1 MYHCGTGVAHA
12 VALFGNKTLGLSV
25 EGIIAPMRTDYDHL
39 ITKLDGFIRKYYADQ
54 AIRGA
59 LYSVGLLVVVF
70 LGATLLEH
78 MGHFGTGVRTALFW
92 STVAATAVILGRF
105 VVVPLFKR
113 YRLGAVISHAEAARI
128 VGTHFGEVKDKLL
141 NTLQL
146 REMADAQPDQ
156 RALIEAAVDQRSR
169 ELGPV
174 PFSSAIDLRRNTRY
188 LRYALPPLA
197 VLLVLLVAA
206 PSLITGPTQRI
217 LEHRSEFLPVAPFDF
232 VLLNDSLTVPEQQ
245 DFEVLLEL
253 RGEVIPQ
260 QVEVEVD
267 GQRIPLVRSDATHFT
282 HRFRNVQQPIAFT
295 FVAEGFRDST
305 YTLTTVP
312 DPLLLDLRMQLE
324 HPPYLGL
331 PNTVVANSGDLSVPA
346 GTRVTWTMR
355 ARSAD
360 RLDLAFD
367 DTTYALR
374 PTSTDAGTSTFN
386 GSRRL
391 LQSRTYRMA
400 PHAGT
405 RAANTALQYRLEV
418 IPDLHPTI
426 QVETRTDSTALKRLF
441 YRGEVGDDHGFKRLL
456 FHYRFVSGGDSVAPE
471 LRSGTTELSVD
482 PRQTRQEFFHSWE
495 LYGLT
500 INPGDRVEHWF
511 EVWDNDG
518 VNGSKSARSAP
529 QVFEA
534 PTLKELAQQQD
545 QQNEALKGDLKDNI
559 REAQELQEELDKLR
573 RELLD
578 KKELNWQDKQK
589 LENVMQRQKDLQ
601 QRIEQNTQQ
610 LREDQQRQQ
619 EFRPQEE
626 RILEKQK
633 QVQELFENVLSE
645 EMKELYRKVQEMME
659 KVNKEELQESLQEM
673 KMDQQ
678 DIEKELDRALEQ
690 FKRLEVEQKAEDIAK
705 QLEELAQKQEEL
717 AEKTEEGKADQEE
730 LKKEQEELNKEMDEL
745 RKEMDELEK
754 KNAELETP
762 MDLPKTDEQEQQIQ
776 DEQQQSSEQLEK
788 KQNQKAGESQKK
800 AAEQMEQL
808 AFQMQSAMQSG
819 AQEQQ
824 EEDMDALR
832 QLLEN
837 IVHLSFEQEGLMDEL
852 TGTSVRDPR
861 FVQHGRTQRKLR
873 DDAKV
878 IEDSLYA
885 LSKRVPQLEA
895 IVNRE
900 MTAVNGNMDEAT
912 RLLGE
917 ARANERYKPM
927 AADKQQHAMTSLNNL
942 ALLLNEALQ
951 QMQQQMN
958 QSMPGSGECNKPG
971 GSGGGKGKK
980 PSMAKMKAQQEAL
993 QKQLEEMRKAME
1005 KGKKP
1010 GEKPGEKNPGG
1021 MGMPGMSQQL
1031 ANLAAQQAAI
1041 RKEMQKMA
1049 QELNKDGSGSGNGL
1063 TKLAEEM
1070 EKNEKDIVNKN
1081 ISPETL
1087 RRQQDIMTRLL
1098 EHEKAERER
1107 ELDQK
1112 RTSNEGREQ
1121 PPPDPARYFDHQ
1133 RQRAREAELL
1143 RTVPPGLKPYYRDR
1157 VNAYFG
1163 TFDRP

>member
-1 MYHCGTGVAHA
+1 VYHCGTGVAHA

-418 IPDLHPTI
+418 SPTCYPTI

-471 LRSGTTELSVD
+471 QRSGTTELSID
-482 PRQTRQEFFHSWE
+482 PRRPGRNSSTAGSCTASPSTRAIS
-495 LYGLT
+495 
-500 INPGDRVEHWF
+500 VEHWF

-559 REAQELQEELDKLR
+559 KRGPGPAGGTGQAA

-601 QRIEQNTQQ
+601 QRIEQNTEQ
-610 LREDQQRQQ
+610 LREA
-619 EFRPQEE
+619 
-626 RILEKQK
+626 
-633 QVQELFENVLSE
+633 S
-645 EMKELYRKVQEMME
+645 
-659 KVNKEELQESLQEM
+659 
-673 KMDQQ
+673 
-678 DIEKELDRALEQ
+678 
-690 FKRLEVEQKAEDIAK
+690 
-705 QLEELAQKQEEL
+705 
-717 AEKTEEGKADQEE
+717 
-730 LKKEQEELNKEMDEL
+730 
-745 RKEMDELEK
+745 
-754 KNAELETP
+754 NASR
-762 MDLPKTDEQEQQIQ
+762 
-776 DEQQQSSEQLEK
+776 SS
-788 KQNQKAGESQKK
+788 
-800 AAEQMEQL
+800 
-808 AFQMQSAMQSG
+808 
-819 AQEQQ
+819 
-824 EEDMDALR
+824 
-832 QLLEN
+832 
-837 IVHLSFEQEGLMDEL
+837 
-852 TGTSVRDPR
+852 
-861 FVQHGRTQRKLR
+861 GR
-873 DDAKV
+873 
-878 IEDSLYA
+878 
-885 LSKRVPQLEA
+885 
-895 IVNRE
+895 
-900 MTAVNGNMDEAT
+900 
-912 RLLGE
+912 
-917 ARANERYKPM
+917 
-927 AADKQQHAMTSLNNL
+927 
-942 ALLLNEALQ
+942 
-951 QMQQQMN
+951 
-958 QSMPGSGECNKPG
+958 
-971 GSGGGKGKK
+971 
-980 PSMAKMKAQQEAL
+980 
-993 QKQLEEMRKAME
+993 
-1005 KGKKP
+1005 
-1010 GEKPGEKNPGG
+1010 
-1021 MGMPGMSQQL
+1021 
-1031 ANLAAQQAAI
+1031 
-1041 RKEMQKMA
+1041 
-1049 QELNKDGSGSGNGL
+1049 
-1063 TKLAEEM
+1063 
-1070 EKNEKDIVNKN
+1070 
-1081 ISPETL
+1081 
-1087 RRQQDIMTRLL
+1087 
-1098 EHEKAERER
+1098 
-1107 ELDQK
+1107 
-1112 RTSNEGREQ
+1112 RTSASWRS
-1121 PPPDPARYFDHQ
+1121 RS
-1133 RQRAREAELL
+1133 RCRSSS
-1143 RTVPPGLKPYYRDR
+1143 RTC
-1157 VNAYFG
+1157 
-1163 TFDRP
+1163 

>member
-1 MYHCGTGVAHA
+1 MH
-12 VALFGNKTLGLSV
+12 S
-25 EGIIAPMRTDYDHL
+25 DYEHL
-39 ITKLDGFIRKYYADQ
+39 IAKLDGFIRKYYADQ

-59 LYSVGLLVVVF
+59 LYSVGLLVGVF
-70 LGATLLEH
+70 LGTALLEH
-78 MGHFGTGVRTALFW
+78 LGHFGTGVRTVLFW
-92 STVAATAVILGRF
+92 GTLGAMVLILARF
-105 VVVPLFKR
+105 VALPLIKR
-113 YRLGAVISHAEAARI
+113 YRLGAVIGHAEAARI
-128 VGTHFGEVKDKLL
+128 VGTHFTEVQDKLL

-146 REMADAQPDQ
+146 QDMATAQPQQ
-156 RALIEAAVDQRSR
+156 RELIEAAIAQRSR
-169 ELGPV
+169 ELSPV
-174 PFSSAIDLRRNTRY
+174 PFTNAIDLRRNTRY

-197 VLLVLLVAA
+197 LLLVLLFAA
-206 PSLITGPTQRI
+206 PSLITGPTQR
-217 LEHRSEFLPVAPFDF
+217 LLDHRSEFVPEAPFRF
-232 VLLNDSLTVPEQQ
+232 VLLNDTLEVPEQQ
-245 DFEVLLEL
+245 DFEVVLEMQ
-253 RGEVIPQ
+253 GAVIPQ
-260 QVEVEVD
+260 QVDLEVD
-267 GQRIPLVRSDATHFT
+267 GQRIPLVKKDATRFT
-282 HRFRNVQQPIAFT
+282 HRFRNVQEAIDFT
-295 FVAEGFRDST
+295 FTAEGFRST
-305 YTLTTVP
+305 PYTLSTVAN
-312 DPLLLDLRMQLE
+312 PLLLDLRMQLE
-324 HPPYLGL
+324 HPAYLGL
-331 PNTVVANSGDLSVPA
+331 PNSTVENSGDLTIPA
-346 GTRVTWTMR
+346 GTKVTWTIR

-374 PTSTDAGTSTFN
+374 PTSTDAGNSTFN
-386 GSRRL
+386 SSRRL

-400 PHAGT
+400 PHAGE
-405 RAANTALQYRLEV
+405 RAATTALQYRLEV
-418 IPDLHPTI
+418 VPDLHPTI
-426 QVETRTDSTALKRLF
+426 QVETRTDSSALKRLF

-495 LYGLT
+495 LYGFT

-518 VNGSKSARSAP
+518 VNGSKSARSTP
-529 QVFEA
+529 QIFEA
-534 PTLKELAQQQD
+534 PTLKELAQQQE
-545 QQNEALKGDLKDNI
+545 QQSEALKSDLKENI
-559 REAQELQEELDKLR
+559 REAQDLQKELDKLR
-573 RELLD
+573 RDLLD
-578 KKELNWQDKQK
+578 KKEVNWQDKQK
-589 LENVMQRQKDLQ
+589 LENVMQRQQELQ
-601 QRIEQNTQQ
+601 ERIEQNTQQ

-619 EFRPQEE
+619 EFRPQDE
-626 RILEKQK
+626 RLLEKQK

-645 EMKELYRKVQEMME
+645 EMKELYRKVQELME
-659 KVNKEELQESLQEM
+659 KLDKEQLQEQLQEM

-690 FKRLEVEQKAEDIAK
+690 LKRMDVEQKAEDIAK
-705 QLEELAQKQEEL
+705 QLEDLAKKQEEL
-717 AEKTEEGKADQEE
+717 AEKTEEGKSDQEE
-730 LKKEQEELNKEMDEL
+730 LKKEQEELNKEMEEL

-754 KNAELETP
+754 KNEELETP

-776 DEQQQSSEQLEK
+776 DEQKKSSEQLEK

-808 AFQMQSAMQSG
+808 AFQMQSAMQSN

-837 IVHLSFEQEGLMDEL
+837 IVHLSFEQEALMEDL
-852 TGTSVRDPR
+852 GSTNVRDPR
-861 FVQHGRTQRKLR
+861 FVTHGRTQRKLR

-917 ARANERYKPM
+917 ARANERFKPM
-927 AADKQQHAMTSLNNL
+927 ATDKQQHAMTSLNNL
-942 ALLLNEALQ
+942 ALLLDEALQ
-951 QMQQQMN
+951 QMQQQMA
-958 QSMPGSGECNKPG
+958 QSMPGSGSCNKPG
-971 GSGGGKGKK
+971 GTGSGQGKK

-993 QKQLEEMRKAME
+993 QKQLEEMRKGME

-1010 GEKPGEKNPGG
+1010 GEKPGQQNPGG

-1041 RKEMQKMA
+1041 RKEMQKLG
-1049 QELNKDGSGSGNGL
+1049 QELNKDGSGAGNGIN
-1063 TKLAEEM
+1063 KLAEEM
-1070 EKNEKDIVNKN
+1070 EKNERDIVNKN
-1081 ISPETL
+1081 ITPETM

-1112 RTSNEGREQ
+1112 RTSNEGRDM

>member
-1 MYHCGTGVAHA
+1 MH
-12 VALFGNKTLGLSV
+12 S
-25 EGIIAPMRTDYDHL
+25 DYEHL
-39 ITKLDGFIRKYYADQ
+39 IAKLDGFIRKYYADQ

-59 LYSVGLLVVVF
+59 LYSVGLLVGVF
-70 LGATLLEH
+70 LGTALLEH
-78 MGHFGTGVRTALFW
+78 LGHFGTGVRTVLFW
-92 STVAATAVILGRF
+92 GTLGAMVLILARF
-105 VVVPLFKR
+105 VALPLIKR
-113 YRLGAVISHAEAARI
+113 YRLGAVIGHAEAARI
-128 VGTHFGEVKDKLL
+128 VGTHFTEVQDKLL

-146 REMADAQPDQ
+146 QDMATAQPQQ
-156 RALIEAAVDQRSR
+156 RELIEAAIAQRSR
-169 ELGPV
+169 ELSPV
-174 PFSSAIDLRRNTRY
+174 PFTNAIDLRRNTRY

-197 VLLVLLVAA
+197 LLLVLLFAA
-206 PSLITGPTQRI
+206 PSLITGPTQR
-217 LEHRSEFLPVAPFDF
+217 LLDHRSEFVPDAPFRF
-232 VLLNDSLTVPEQQ
+232 VLLNDTLEVPEQQ
-245 DFEVLLEL
+245 DFEVVLEMQ
-253 RGEVIPQ
+253 GAVIPQ
-260 QVEVEVD
+260 QVDLEVD
-267 GQRIPLVRSDATHFT
+267 GQRIPLVKKDATHFT
-282 HRFRNVQQPIAFT
+282 HRFRNVQEAIDFT
-295 FVAEGFRDST
+295 FTAEGFRST
-305 YTLTTVP
+305 PYTLSTVAN
-312 DPLLLDLRMQLE
+312 PLLLDLRMQLE
-324 HPPYLGL
+324 HPAYLGL
-331 PNTVVANSGDLSVPA
+331 PNSTVENSGDLTIPA
-346 GTRVTWTMR
+346 GTKVTWTIR

-374 PTSTDAGTSTFN
+374 PTSTDAGNSTFN
-386 GSRRL
+386 SSRRL

-400 PHAGT
+400 PHAGE
-405 RAANTALQYRLEV
+405 RAATTALQYRLEV
-418 IPDLHPTI
+418 VPDLHPTI
-426 QVETRTDSTALKRLF
+426 QVETRTDSSALKRLF

-495 LYGLT
+495 LYGFT

-518 VNGSKSARSAP
+518 VNGSKSARSTP

-534 PTLKELAQQQD
+534 PTLKELAQQQE
-545 QQNEALKGDLKDNI
+545 QQSEALKSDLKENI
-559 REAQELQEELDKLR
+559 REAQDLQKELDKLR
-573 RELLD
+573 RDLLD
-578 KKELNWQDKQK
+578 KKEVNWQDKQK
-589 LENVMQRQKDLQ
+589 LENVMQRQQELQ
-601 QRIEQNTQQ
+601 ERIEQNTQQ

-619 EFRPQEE
+619 EFRPQDE
-626 RILEKQK
+626 RLLEKQK

-645 EMKELYRKVQEMME
+645 EMKELYRKVQELME
-659 KVNKEELQESLQEM
+659 KLDKEQLQEQLQEM

-690 FKRLEVEQKAEDIAK
+690 LKRMDVEQKAEDIAK
-705 QLEELAQKQEEL
+705 QLEDLAKKQEEL
-717 AEKTEEGKADQEE
+717 AEKTEEGKSDQEE
-730 LKKEQEELNKEMDEL
+730 LKKEQEELNKEMEEL

-754 KNAELETP
+754 KNEELETP

-776 DEQQQSSEQLEK
+776 DEQKKSSDQLEK

-808 AFQMQSAMQSG
+808 AFQMQSAMQSN

-837 IVHLSFEQEGLMDEL
+837 IVHLSFEQEALMEDL
-852 TGTSVRDPR
+852 GSTNVRDPR
-861 FVQHGRTQRKLR
+861 FVTHGRTQRKLR

-917 ARANERYKPM
+917 ARANERFKPM
-927 AADKQQHAMTSLNNL
+927 ATDKQQHAMTSLNNL
-942 ALLLNEALQ
+942 ALLLDEALQ
-951 QMQQQMN
+951 QMQQQMA
-958 QSMPGSGECNKPG
+958 QSMPGSGSCNKPG
-971 GSGGGKGKK
+971 GTGSGQGKK

-993 QKQLEEMRKAME
+993 QKQLEEMRKGME

-1010 GEKPGEKNPGG
+1010 GEKPGQQNPGG

-1041 RKEMQKMA
+1041 RKEMQKLG
-1049 QELNKDGSGSGNGL
+1049 QELNKDGSGAGNGIN
-1063 TKLAEEM
+1063 KLAEEM
-1070 EKNEKDIVNKN
+1070 EKNERDIVNKN
-1081 ISPETL
+1081 ITPETM

-1112 RTSNEGREQ
+1112 RTSNEGRDM

>member
-1 MYHCGTGVAHA
+1 MH
-12 VALFGNKTLGLSV
+12 S
-25 EGIIAPMRTDYDHL
+25 DYEHL
-39 ITKLDGFIRKYYADQ
+39 IAKLDGFIRKYYADQ

-59 LYSVGLLVVVF
+59 LYSVGLLVGVF
-70 LGATLLEH
+70 LGTALLEH
-78 MGHFGTGVRTALFW
+78 LGHFGTGVRTVLFW
-92 STVAATAVILGRF
+92 GTLGAMVLILARF
-105 VVVPLFKR
+105 VALPLIKR
-113 YRLGAVISHAEAARI
+113 YRLGAVIGHAEAARI
-128 VGTHFGEVKDKLL
+128 VGTHFTEVQDKLL

-146 REMADAQPDQ
+146 QDMATAQPQQ
-156 RALIEAAVDQRSR
+156 RELIEAAIAQRSR
-169 ELGPV
+169 ELSPV
-174 PFSSAIDLRRNTRY
+174 PFTNAIDLRRNTRY

-197 VLLVLLVAA
+197 LLLVLLFAA
-206 PSLITGPTQRI
+206 PSLITGPTQR
-217 LEHRSEFLPVAPFDF
+217 LLDHRSEFVPEAPFRF
-232 VLLNDSLTVPEQQ
+232 VLLNDTLEVPEQQ
-245 DFEVLLEL
+245 DFEVVLEMQ
-253 RGEVIPQ
+253 GAVIPQ
-260 QVEVEVD
+260 QVDLEVD
-267 GQRIPLVRSDATHFT
+267 GQRIPLVKKDATHFT
-282 HRFRNVQQPIAFT
+282 HRFRNVQEAIDFT
-295 FVAEGFRDST
+295 FTAEGFRST
-305 YTLTTVP
+305 PYTLSTVAN
-312 DPLLLDLRMQLE
+312 PLLLDLRMQLE
-324 HPPYLGL
+324 HPAYLGL
-331 PNTVVANSGDLSVPA
+331 PNSTVENSGDLTIPA
-346 GTRVTWTMR
+346 GTKVTWTIR

-374 PTSTDAGTSTFN
+374 PTSTDAGNSTFN
-386 GSRRL
+386 SSRRL

-400 PHAGT
+400 PHAGE
-405 RAANTALQYRLEV
+405 RAATTALQYRLEV
-418 IPDLHPTI
+418 VPDLHPTI
-426 QVETRTDSTALKRLF
+426 QVETRTDSSALKRLF

-495 LYGLT
+495 LYGFT

-518 VNGSKSARSAP
+518 VNGSKSARSTP

-534 PTLKELAQQQD
+534 PTLKELAQQQE
-545 QQNEALKGDLKDNI
+545 QQSEALKSDLKENI
-559 REAQELQEELDKLR
+559 REAQDLQKELDKLR
-573 RELLD
+573 RDLLD
-578 KKELNWQDKQK
+578 KKEVNWQDKQK
-589 LENVMQRQKDLQ
+589 LENVMQRQQELQ
-601 QRIEQNTQQ
+601 ERIEQNTQQ

-619 EFRPQEE
+619 EFRPQDE
-626 RILEKQK
+626 RLLEKQK

-645 EMKELYRKVQEMME
+645 EMKELYRKVQELME
-659 KVNKEELQESLQEM
+659 KLDKEQLQEQLQEM

-690 FKRLEVEQKAEDIAK
+690 LKRMDVEQKAEDIAK
-705 QLEELAQKQEEL
+705 QLEDLAKKQEEL
-717 AEKTEEGKADQEE
+717 AEKTEEGKSDQEE
-730 LKKEQEELNKEMDEL
+730 LKKEQEELNKEMEEL

-754 KNAELETP
+754 KNEELETP

-776 DEQQQSSEQLEK
+776 DEQKKSSEQLEK

-808 AFQMQSAMQSG
+808 AFQMQSAMQSN

-837 IVHLSFEQEGLMDEL
+837 IVHLSFEQEALMEDL
-852 TGTSVRDPR
+852 GSTNVRDPR
-861 FVQHGRTQRKLR
+861 FVTHGRTQRKLR

-917 ARANERYKPM
+917 ARANERFKPM
-927 AADKQQHAMTSLNNL
+927 ATDKQQHAMTSLNNL
-942 ALLLNEALQ
+942 ALLLDEALQ
-951 QMQQQMN
+951 QMQQQMA
-958 QSMPGSGECNKPG
+958 QSMPGSGSCNKPG
-971 GSGGGKGKK
+971 GTGSGQGKK

-993 QKQLEEMRKAME
+993 QKQLEEMRKGME

-1010 GEKPGEKNPGG
+1010 GEKPGQQNPGG

-1041 RKEMQKMA
+1041 RKEMQKLG
-1049 QELNKDGSGSGNGL
+1049 QELNKDGSGAGNGIN
-1063 TKLAEEM
+1063 KLAEEM
-1070 EKNEKDIVNKN
+1070 EKNERDIVNKN
-1081 ISPETL
+1081 ITPETM

-1112 RTSNEGREQ
+1112 RTSNEGRDM

>member
-1 MYHCGTGVAHA
+1 MH
-12 VALFGNKTLGLSV
+12 S
-25 EGIIAPMRTDYDHL
+25 DYEHL
-39 ITKLDGFIRKYYADQ
+39 IAKLDGFIRKYYADQ

-59 LYSVGLLVVVF
+59 LYSVGLLVGVF
-70 LGATLLEH
+70 LGTALLEH
-78 MGHFGTGVRTALFW
+78 LGHFGTGVRTVLFW
-92 STVAATAVILGRF
+92 GTLGAMVLILARF
-105 VVVPLFKR
+105 VALPLIKR
-113 YRLGAVISHAEAARI
+113 YRLGAVIGHAEAARI
-128 VGTHFGEVKDKLL
+128 VGTHFTEVQDKLL

-146 REMADAQPDQ
+146 QDMATAQPQQ
-156 RALIEAAVDQRSR
+156 RELIEAAIAQRSR
-169 ELGPV
+169 ELSPV
-174 PFSSAIDLRRNTRY
+174 PFTNAIDLRRNTRY

-197 VLLVLLVAA
+197 LLLVLLFAA
-206 PSLITGPTQRI
+206 PSLITGPTQR
-217 LEHRSEFLPVAPFDF
+217 LLDHRSEFVPEAPFRF
-232 VLLNDSLTVPEQQ
+232 VLLNDTLEVPEQQ
-245 DFEVLLEL
+245 DFEVVLEMQ
-253 RGEVIPQ
+253 GAVIPQ
-260 QVEVEVD
+260 QVDLEVD
-267 GQRIPLVRSDATHFT
+267 GQRIPLVKKDATHFT
-282 HRFRNVQQPIAFT
+282 HRFRNVQEAIDFT
-295 FVAEGFRDST
+295 FTAEGFRST
-305 YTLTTVP
+305 PYTLSTVAN
-312 DPLLLDLRMQLE
+312 PLLLDLRMQLE
-324 HPPYLGL
+324 HPAYLGL
-331 PNTVVANSGDLSVPA
+331 PNSTVENSGDLTIPA
-346 GTRVTWTMR
+346 GTKVTWTIR

-374 PTSTDAGTSTFN
+374 PTSTDAGNSTFN
-386 GSRRL
+386 SSRRL

-400 PHAGT
+400 PHAGE
-405 RAANTALQYRLEV
+405 RAATTALQYRLEV
-418 IPDLHPTI
+418 VPDLHPTI
-426 QVETRTDSTALKRLF
+426 QVETRTDSSALKRLF

-495 LYGLT
+495 LYGFT

-518 VNGSKSARSAP
+518 VNGSKSARSTP

-534 PTLKELAQQQD
+534 PTLKELAQQQE
-545 QQNEALKGDLKDNI
+545 QQSEALKSDLKENI
-559 REAQELQEELDKLR
+559 REAQDLQKELDKLR
-573 RELLD
+573 RDLLD
-578 KKELNWQDKQK
+578 KKEVNWQDKQK
-589 LENVMQRQKDLQ
+589 LENVMQRQQELQ
-601 QRIEQNTQQ
+601 ERIEQNTQQ

-619 EFRPQEE
+619 EFRPQDE
-626 RILEKQK
+626 RLLEKQK

-645 EMKELYRKVQEMME
+645 EMKELYRKVQELME
-659 KVNKEELQESLQEM
+659 KLDKEQLQEQLQEM

-690 FKRLEVEQKAEDIAK
+690 LKRMDVEQKAEDIAK
-705 QLEELAQKQEEL
+705 QLEDLAKKQEEL
-717 AEKTEEGKADQEE
+717 AEKTEEGKSDQEE
-730 LKKEQEELNKEMDEL
+730 LKKEQEELNKEMEEL

-754 KNAELETP
+754 KNEELETP

-776 DEQQQSSEQLEK
+776 DEQEKSSDQLEK

-808 AFQMQSAMQSG
+808 AFQMQSAMQSN

-837 IVHLSFEQEGLMDEL
+837 IVHLSFEQEALMEDL
-852 TGTSVRDPR
+852 GSTNVRDPR
-861 FVQHGRTQRKLR
+861 FVTHGRTQRKLR

-878 IEDSLYA
+878 VEDSLYA

-917 ARANERYKPM
+917 ARANERFKPM
-927 AADKQQHAMTSLNNL
+927 ATDKQQHAMTSLNNL
-942 ALLLNEALQ
+942 ALLLDEALQ
-951 QMQQQMN
+951 QMQQQMA
-958 QSMPGSGECNKPG
+958 QSMPGSGSCNKPG
-971 GSGGGKGKK
+971 GTGSGQGKK

-993 QKQLEEMRKAME
+993 QKQLEEMRKGME

-1010 GEKPGEKNPGG
+1010 GEKPGQQNPGG

-1041 RKEMQKMA
+1041 RKEMQKLG
-1049 QELNKDGSGSGNGL
+1049 QELNKDGSGAGNGIN
-1063 TKLAEEM
+1063 KLAEEM
-1070 EKNEKDIVNKN
+1070 EKNERDIVNKN
-1081 ISPETL
+1081 ITPETM

-1112 RTSNEGREQ
+1112 RTSNEGRDM

>member
-1 MYHCGTGVAHA
+1 MH
-12 VALFGNKTLGLSV
+12 S
-25 EGIIAPMRTDYDHL
+25 DYEHL
-39 ITKLDGFIRKYYADQ
+39 IAKLDGFIRKYYADQ

-59 LYSVGLLVVVF
+59 LYSVGLLVGVF
-70 LGATLLEH
+70 LGTALLEH
-78 MGHFGTGVRTALFW
+78 LGHFGTGVRTVLFW
-92 STVAATAVILGRF
+92 GTLGAMVLILARF
-105 VVVPLFKR
+105 VALPLIKR
-113 YRLGAVISHAEAARI
+113 YRLGAVIGHAEAARI
-128 VGTHFGEVKDKLL
+128 VGTHFTEVQDKLL

-146 REMADAQPDQ
+146 QDMATAQPQQ
-156 RALIEAAVDQRSR
+156 RELIEAAIAQRSR
-169 ELGPV
+169 ELSPV
-174 PFSSAIDLRRNTRY
+174 PFTNAIDLRRNTRY

-197 VLLVLLVAA
+197 LLLVLLFAA
-206 PSLITGPTQRI
+206 PSLITGPTQR
-217 LEHRSEFLPVAPFDF
+217 LLDHRSEFVPEAPFRF
-232 VLLNDSLTVPEQQ
+232 VLLNDSLEVPEQQ
-245 DFEVLLEL
+245 DFEVVLEMQ
-253 RGEVIPQ
+253 GAVIPQ
-260 QVEVEVD
+260 QVDLEVD
-267 GQRIPLVRSDATHFT
+267 GQRIPLVKKDATRFT
-282 HRFRNVQQPIAFT
+282 HRFRNVQEAIDFT
-295 FVAEGFRDST
+295 FTAEGFRST
-305 YTLTTVP
+305 PYTLSTVAN
-312 DPLLLDLRMQLE
+312 PLLLDLRMQLE
-324 HPPYLGL
+324 HPAYLGL
-331 PNTVVANSGDLSVPA
+331 PNSTVENSGDLTIPA
-346 GTRVTWTMR
+346 GTKVTWTIR

-374 PTSTDAGTSTFN
+374 PTSTDAGNSTFN
-386 GSRRL
+386 SSRRL

-400 PHAGT
+400 PHAGE
-405 RAANTALQYRLEV
+405 RAATTALQYRLEV
-418 IPDLHPTI
+418 VPDLHPTI
-426 QVETRTDSTALKRLF
+426 QVETRTDSSALKRLF

-495 LYGLT
+495 LYGFT

-518 VNGSKSARSAP
+518 VNGSKSARSTP

-534 PTLKELAQQQD
+534 PTLKELARQQE
-545 QQNEALKGDLKDNI
+545 QQSEALKSDLKENI
-559 REAQELQEELDKLR
+559 REAQDLQKELDKLR
-573 RELLD
+573 RDLLD
-578 KKELNWQDKQK
+578 KKEVNWQDKQK
-589 LENVMQRQKDLQ
+589 LENVMQRQQELQ
-601 QRIEQNTQQ
+601 ERIEQNTQQ

-619 EFRPQEE
+619 EFRPQDE
-626 RILEKQK
+626 RLLEKQK

-645 EMKELYRKVQEMME
+645 EMKELYRKVQELME
-659 KVNKEELQESLQEM
+659 KLDKEQLQEQLQEM

-690 FKRLEVEQKAEDIAK
+690 LKRMDVEQKAEDIAK
-705 QLEELAQKQEEL
+705 QLEDLAKKQEEL
-717 AEKTEEGKADQEE
+717 AEKTEEGKSDQEE
-730 LKKEQEELNKEMDEL
+730 LKKEQEELNKEMEEL

-754 KNAELETP
+754 KNEELETP

-776 DEQQQSSEQLEK
+776 DEQKKSSEQLEK

-808 AFQMQSAMQSG
+808 AFQMQSAMQNN

-837 IVHLSFEQEGLMDEL
+837 IVHLSFEQEALMEDL
-852 TGTSVRDPR
+852 GSTNVRDPR
-861 FVQHGRTQRKLR
+861 FVTHGRTQRKLR

-917 ARANERYKPM
+917 ARANERFKPM
-927 AADKQQHAMTSLNNL
+927 ATDKQQHAMTSLNNL
-942 ALLLNEALQ
+942 ALLLDEALQ
-951 QMQQQMN
+951 QMQQQMA
-958 QSMPGSGECNKPG
+958 QSMPGSGSCNKPG
-971 GSGGGKGKK
+971 GTGSGQGKK

-993 QKQLEEMRKAME
+993 QKQLEEMRKGME

-1010 GEKPGEKNPGG
+1010 GEKPGQQNPGG

-1041 RKEMQKMA
+1041 RKEMQKLG
-1049 QELNKDGSGSGNGL
+1049 QELNKDGSGAGNGIN
-1063 TKLAEEM
+1063 KLAEEM
-1070 EKNEKDIVNKN
+1070 EKNERDIVNKN
-1081 ISPETL
+1081 ITPETM

-1112 RTSNEGREQ
+1112 RTSNEGRDM

>member
-1 MYHCGTGVAHA
+1 MH
-12 VALFGNKTLGLSV
+12 S
-25 EGIIAPMRTDYDHL
+25 DYEHL
-39 ITKLDGFIRKYYADQ
+39 IAKLDGFIRKYYADQ

-59 LYSVGLLVVVF
+59 LYSVGLLVGVF
-70 LGATLLEH
+70 LGTALLEH
-78 MGHFGTGVRTALFW
+78 LGHFGTGVRTVLFW
-92 STVAATAVILGRF
+92 GTLGAMVLILARF
-105 VVVPLFKR
+105 VALPLIKR
-113 YRLGAVISHAEAARI
+113 YRLGAVIGHAEAARI
-128 VGTHFGEVKDKLL
+128 VGTHFTEVQDKLL

-146 REMADAQPDQ
+146 QDMATAQPQQ
-156 RALIEAAVDQRSR
+156 RELIEAAIAQRSR
-169 ELGPV
+169 ELSPV
-174 PFSSAIDLRRNTRY
+174 PFTNAIDLRRNTRY

-197 VLLVLLVAA
+197 LLLVLLFAA
-206 PSLITGPTQRI
+206 PSLITGPTQR
-217 LEHRSEFLPVAPFDF
+217 LLDHRSEFVPEAPFRF
-232 VLLNDSLTVPEQQ
+232 VLLNDTLEVPEQQ
-245 DFEVLLEL
+245 DFEVVLEMQ
-253 RGEVIPQ
+253 GAVIPQ
-260 QVEVEVD
+260 QVDLEVD
-267 GQRIPLVRSDATHFT
+267 GQRIPLVKKDATRFT
-282 HRFRNVQQPIAFT
+282 HRFRNVQEAIDFT
-295 FVAEGFRDST
+295 FTAEGFRST
-305 YTLTTVP
+305 PYTLSTVAN
-312 DPLLLDLRMQLE
+312 PLLLDLRMQLE
-324 HPPYLGL
+324 HPAYLGL
-331 PNTVVANSGDLSVPA
+331 PNSTVENSGDLTIPA
-346 GTRVTWTMR
+346 GTKVTWTIR

-374 PTSTDAGTSTFN
+374 PTSTDAGNSTFN
-386 GSRRL
+386 SSRRL

-400 PHAGT
+400 PHAGE
-405 RAANTALQYRLEV
+405 RAATTALQYRLEV
-418 IPDLHPTI
+418 VPDLHPTI
-426 QVETRTDSTALKRLF
+426 QVETRTDSSALKRLF

-495 LYGLT
+495 LYGFT

-518 VNGSKSARSAP
+518 VNGSKSARSTP

-534 PTLKELAQQQD
+534 PTLKELAQQQE
-545 QQNEALKGDLKDNI
+545 QQSEALKSDLKENI
-559 REAQELQEELDKLR
+559 REAQDLQKELDKLR
-573 RELLD
+573 RDLLD
-578 KKELNWQDKQK
+578 KKEVNWQDKQK
-589 LENVMQRQKDLQ
+589 LENVMQRQQELQ
-601 QRIEQNTQQ
+601 ERIEQNTQQ

-619 EFRPQEE
+619 EFRPQDE
-626 RILEKQK
+626 RLLEKQK

-645 EMKELYRKVQEMME
+645 EMKELYRKVQELME
-659 KVNKEELQESLQEM
+659 KLDKEQLQEQLQEM

-690 FKRLEVEQKAEDIAK
+690 LKRMDVEQKAEDIAK
-705 QLEELAQKQEEL
+705 QLEDLAKKQEEL
-717 AEKTEEGKADQEE
+717 AEKTEEGKSDQEE
-730 LKKEQEELNKEMDEL
+730 LKKEQEELNKEMEEL

-754 KNAELETP
+754 KNEELETP

-776 DEQQQSSEQLEK
+776 DEQKKSSEQLEK

-808 AFQMQSAMQSG
+808 AFQMQSAMQSN

-837 IVHLSFEQEGLMDEL
+837 IVHLSFEQEALMEDL
-852 TGTSVRDPR
+852 GSTNVRDPR
-861 FVQHGRTQRKLR
+861 FVTHGRTQRKLR

-917 ARANERYKPM
+917 ARANERFKPM
-927 AADKQQHAMTSLNNL
+927 ATDKQQHAMTSLNNL
-942 ALLLNEALQ
+942 ALLLDEALQ
-951 QMQQQMN
+951 QMQQQMA
-958 QSMPGSGECNKPG
+958 QSMPGSGSCNKPG
-971 GSGGGKGKK
+971 GTGSGQGKK

-993 QKQLEEMRKAME
+993 QKQLEEMRKGME

-1010 GEKPGEKNPGG
+1010 GEKPGQQNPGG

-1041 RKEMQKMA
+1041 RKEMQKLG
-1049 QELNKDGSGSGNGL
+1049 QELNKDGSGAGNGIN
-1063 TKLAEEM
+1063 KLAEEM
-1070 EKNEKDIVNKN
+1070 EKNERDIVNKN
-1081 ISPETL
+1081 ITPETM

-1112 RTSNEGREQ
+1112 RTSNEGRDM

>member
-1 MYHCGTGVAHA
+1 MH
-12 VALFGNKTLGLSV
+12 S
-25 EGIIAPMRTDYDHL
+25 DYEHL
-39 ITKLDGFIRKYYADQ
+39 IAKLDGFIRKYYADQ

-59 LYSVGLLVVVF
+59 LYSVGLLVGVF
-70 LGATLLEH
+70 LGTALLEH
-78 MGHFGTGVRTALFW
+78 LGHFGTGVRTVLFW
-92 STVAATAVILGRF
+92 GTLGAMVLILARF
-105 VVVPLFKR
+105 VALPLIKR
-113 YRLGAVISHAEAARI
+113 YRLGAVIGHAEAARI
-128 VGTHFGEVKDKLL
+128 VGTHFTEVQDKLL

-146 REMADAQPDQ
+146 QDMATAQPQQ
-156 RALIEAAVDQRSR
+156 RELIEAAIAQRSR
-169 ELGPV
+169 ELSPV
-174 PFSSAIDLRRNTRY
+174 PFTNAIDLRRNTRY

-197 VLLVLLVAA
+197 LLLVLLFAA
-206 PSLITGPTQRI
+206 PSLITGPTQR
-217 LEHRSEFLPVAPFDF
+217 LLDHRSEFVPDAPFRF
-232 VLLNDSLTVPEQQ
+232 VLLNDTLEVPEQQ
-245 DFEVLLEL
+245 DFEVVLEMQ
-253 RGEVIPQ
+253 GAVIPQ
-260 QVEVEVD
+260 QVDLEVD
-267 GQRIPLVRSDATHFT
+267 GQRIPLVKKDATHFT
-282 HRFRNVQQPIAFT
+282 HRFRNVQEAIDFT
-295 FVAEGFRDST
+295 FTAEGFRST
-305 YTLTTVP
+305 PYTLSTVAN
-312 DPLLLDLRMQLE
+312 PLLLDLRMQLE
-324 HPPYLGL
+324 HPAYLGL
-331 PNTVVANSGDLSVPA
+331 PNSTVENSGDLTIPA
-346 GTRVTWTMR
+346 GTKVTWTIR

-374 PTSTDAGTSTFN
+374 PTSTDAGNSTFN
-386 GSRRL
+386 SSRRL

-400 PHAGT
+400 PHAGE
-405 RAANTALQYRLEV
+405 RAATTALQYRLEV
-418 IPDLHPTI
+418 VPDLHPTI
-426 QVETRTDSTALKRLF
+426 QVETRTDSSALKRLF

-495 LYGLT
+495 LYGFT

-518 VNGSKSARSAP
+518 VNGSKSARSTP

-534 PTLKELAQQQD
+534 PTLKELAQQQE
-545 QQNEALKGDLKDNI
+545 QQSEALKSDLKENI
-559 REAQELQEELDKLR
+559 REAQDLQKELDKLR
-573 RELLD
+573 RDLLD
-578 KKELNWQDKQK
+578 KKEVNWQDKQK
-589 LENVMQRQKDLQ
+589 LENVMQRQQELQ
-601 QRIEQNTQQ
+601 ERIEQNTQQ

-619 EFRPQEE
+619 EFRPQDE
-626 RILEKQK
+626 RLLEKQK

-645 EMKELYRKVQEMME
+645 EMKELYRKVQELME
-659 KVNKEELQESLQEM
+659 KLDKEQLQEQLQEM

-690 FKRLEVEQKAEDIAK
+690 LKRMDVEQKAEDIAK
-705 QLEELAQKQEEL
+705 QLEDLAKKQEEL
-717 AEKTEEGKADQEE
+717 AEKTEEGKSDQEE
-730 LKKEQEELNKEMDEL
+730 LKKEQEELNKEMEEL

-754 KNAELETP
+754 KNEELETP

-776 DEQQQSSEQLEK
+776 DEQKKSSDQLEK

-808 AFQMQSAMQSG
+808 AFQMQSAMQSN

-837 IVHLSFEQEGLMDEL
+837 IVHLSFEQEALMEDL
-852 TGTSVRDPR
+852 GSTNVRDPR
-861 FVQHGRTQRKLR
+861 FVTHGRTQRKLR

-878 IEDSLYA
+878 VEDSLYA

-917 ARANERYKPM
+917 ARANERFKPM
-927 AADKQQHAMTSLNNL
+927 ATDKQQHAMTSLNNL
-942 ALLLNEALQ
+942 ALLLDEALQ
-951 QMQQQMN
+951 QMQQQMA
-958 QSMPGSGECNKPG
+958 QSMPGSGSCNKPG
-971 GSGGGKGKK
+971 GTGSGQGKK

-993 QKQLEEMRKAME
+993 QKQLEEMRKGME

-1010 GEKPGEKNPGG
+1010 GEKPGQQNPGG

-1041 RKEMQKMA
+1041 RKEMQKLG
-1049 QELNKDGSGSGNGL
+1049 QELNKDGSGAGNGIN
-1063 TKLAEEM
+1063 KLAEEM
-1070 EKNEKDIVNKN
+1070 EKNERDIVNKN
-1081 ISPETL
+1081 ITPETM

-1112 RTSNEGREQ
+1112 RTSNEGRDM

>member
-1 MYHCGTGVAHA
+1 MH
-12 VALFGNKTLGLSV
+12 S
-25 EGIIAPMRTDYDHL
+25 DYEHL
-39 ITKLDGFIRKYYADQ
+39 IAKLDGFIRKYYADQ

-59 LYSVGLLVVVF
+59 LYSVGLLVGVF
-70 LGATLLEH
+70 LGTALLEH
-78 MGHFGTGVRTALFW
+78 LGHFGTGVRTVLFW
-92 STVAATAVILGRF
+92 GTLGAMVLILARF
-105 VVVPLFKR
+105 VALPLIKR
-113 YRLGAVISHAEAARI
+113 YRLGAVIGHAEAARI
-128 VGTHFGEVKDKLL
+128 VGTHFTEVQDKLL

-146 REMADAQPDQ
+146 QDMATAQPQQ
-156 RALIEAAVDQRSR
+156 RELIEAAIAQRSR
-169 ELGPV
+169 ELSPV
-174 PFSSAIDLRRNTRY
+174 PFTNAIDLRRNTRY

-197 VLLVLLVAA
+197 LLLVLLFAA
-206 PSLITGPTQRI
+206 PSLITGPTQR
-217 LEHRSEFLPVAPFDF
+217 LLDHRSEFVPEAPFRF
-232 VLLNDSLTVPEQQ
+232 VLLNDTLEVPEQQ
-245 DFEVLLEL
+245 DFEVVLEMQ
-253 RGEVIPQ
+253 GAVIPQ
-260 QVEVEVD
+260 QVDLEVD
-267 GQRIPLVRSDATHFT
+267 GQRIPLVKKDATHFT
-282 HRFRNVQQPIAFT
+282 HRFRNVQEAIDFT
-295 FVAEGFRDST
+295 FTAEGFRST
-305 YTLTTVP
+305 PYTLSTVAN
-312 DPLLLDLRMQLE
+312 PLLLDLRMQLE
-324 HPPYLGL
+324 HPAYLGL
-331 PNTVVANSGDLSVPA
+331 PNSTVENSGDLTIPA
-346 GTRVTWTMR
+346 GTKVTWTIR

-374 PTSTDAGTSTFN
+374 PTSTDAGNSTFN
-386 GSRRL
+386 SSRRL

-400 PHAGT
+400 PHAGE
-405 RAANTALQYRLEV
+405 RAATTALQYRLEV
-418 IPDLHPTI
+418 VPDLHPTI
-426 QVETRTDSTALKRLF
+426 QVETRTDSSALKRLF

-495 LYGLT
+495 LYGFT

-518 VNGSKSARSAP
+518 VNGSKSARSTP

-534 PTLKELAQQQD
+534 PTLKELAQQQE
-545 QQNEALKGDLKDNI
+545 QQSEALKSDLKENI
-559 REAQELQEELDKLR
+559 REAQDLQKELDKLR
-573 RELLD
+573 RDLLD
-578 KKELNWQDKQK
+578 KKEVNWQDKQK
-589 LENVMQRQKDLQ
+589 LENVMQRQQELQ
-601 QRIEQNTQQ
+601 ERIEQNTQQ

-619 EFRPQEE
+619 EFRPQDE
-626 RILEKQK
+626 RLLEKQK

-645 EMKELYRKVQEMME
+645 EMKELYRKVQELME
-659 KVNKEELQESLQEM
+659 KLDKEQLQEQLQEM

-690 FKRLEVEQKAEDIAK
+690 LKRMDVEQKAEDIAK
-705 QLEELAQKQEEL
+705 QLEDLAKKQEEL
-717 AEKTEEGKADQEE
+717 AEKTEEGKSDQEE
-730 LKKEQEELNKEMDEL
+730 LKKEQEELNKEMEEL

-754 KNAELETP
+754 KNEELETP

-776 DEQQQSSEQLEK
+776 DEQEKSSEQLEK

-808 AFQMQSAMQSG
+808 AFQMQSAMQSN

-837 IVHLSFEQEGLMDEL
+837 IVHLSFEQEALMEDL
-852 TGTSVRDPR
+852 GSTNVRDPR
-861 FVQHGRTQRKLR
+861 FVTHGRTQRKLR

-917 ARANERYKPM
+917 ARANERFKPM
-927 AADKQQHAMTSLNNL
+927 ATDKQQHAMTSLNNL
-942 ALLLNEALQ
+942 ALLLDEALQ
-951 QMQQQMN
+951 QMQQQMA
-958 QSMPGSGECNKPG
+958 QSMPGSGSCNKPG
-971 GSGGGKGKK
+971 GTGSGQGKK

-993 QKQLEEMRKAME
+993 QKQLEEMRKGME

-1010 GEKPGEKNPGG
+1010 GEKPGQQNPGG

-1041 RKEMQKMA
+1041 RKEMQKLG
-1049 QELNKDGSGSGNGL
+1049 QELNKDGSGAGNGIN
-1063 TKLAEEM
+1063 KLAEEM
-1070 EKNEKDIVNKN
+1070 EKNERDIVNKN
-1081 ISPETL
+1081 ITPETM

-1112 RTSNEGREQ
+1112 RTSNEGRDM

>member
-1 MYHCGTGVAHA
+1 MH
-12 VALFGNKTLGLSV
+12 S
-25 EGIIAPMRTDYDHL
+25 DYEHL
-39 ITKLDGFIRKYYADQ
+39 IAKLDGFIRKYYADQ

-59 LYSVGLLVVVF
+59 LYSVGLLVGVF
-70 LGATLLEH
+70 LGTALLEH
-78 MGHFGTGVRTALFW
+78 LGHFGTGVRTVLFW
-92 STVAATAVILGRF
+92 GTLGAMVLILARF
-105 VVVPLFKR
+105 VALPLIKR
-113 YRLGAVISHAEAARI
+113 YRLGAVIGHAEAARI
-128 VGTHFGEVKDKLL
+128 VGTHFTEVQDKLL

-146 REMADAQPDQ
+146 QDMATARPEQ
-156 RALIEAAVDQRSR
+156 RDLIEAAIAQRSR
-169 ELGPV
+169 ELSPV
-174 PFSSAIDLRRNTRY
+174 PFANAIDLRRNTRY
-188 LRYALPPLA
+188 LRFALPPLA
-197 VLLVLLVAA
+197 LLLVLLFAA
-206 PSLITGPTQRI
+206 PSLITGPTQR
-217 LEHRSEFLPVAPFDF
+217 LLDHRSEFVPEAPFRF
-232 VLLNDSLTVPEQQ
+232 VLLNDSLEVPEQQ
-245 DFEVLLEL
+245 DFEVVLEMQ
-253 RGEVIPQ
+253 GAVIPQ
-260 QVEVEVD
+260 QVDLEVD
-267 GQRIPLVRSDATHFT
+267 GQRIPLVKKDATHFT
-282 HRFRNVQQPIAFT
+282 HRFRNVQEAIAFT
-295 FVAEGFRDST
+295 FTAEGFRST
-305 YTLTTVP
+305 PYTLSTVAN
-312 DPLLLDLRMQLE
+312 PLLLDLRMQLE
-324 HPPYLGL
+324 HPAYLGL
-331 PNTVVANSGDLSVPA
+331 PNSTVENSGDLTVPA
-346 GTRVTWTMR
+346 GTKVTWTIR

-374 PTSTDAGTSTFN
+374 PTSTDAGNSTFN

-391 LQSRTYRMA
+391 MQSRTYRMA
-400 PHAGT
+400 PHAGE
-405 RAANTALQYRLEV
+405 RAAATALQYRLEV
-418 IPDLHPTI
+418 VPDLHPTI
-426 QVETRTDSTALKRLF
+426 QVETRTDSSALKRLF

-495 LYGLT
+495 LYGFT

-518 VNGSKSARSAP
+518 VNGSKSARSTP

-534 PTLKELAQQQD
+534 PTLKELARQQE
-545 QQNEALKGDLKDNI
+545 QQSEALKSDLKENI
-559 REAQELQEELDKLR
+559 REAQDLQKELDKLR
-573 RELLD
+573 RDLLD
-578 KKELNWQDKQK
+578 KKEVSWQDKQK
-589 LENVMQRQKDLQ
+589 LENVMQRQQELQ
-601 QRIEQNTQQ
+601 ERIEQNTQQ

-619 EFRPQEE
+619 EFRPQDE
-626 RILEKQK
+626 RLLEKQK

-645 EMKELYRKVQEMME
+645 EMKELYRKVQELME
-659 KVNKEELQESLQEM
+659 KLDKEQLQEQLQEM

-690 FKRLEVEQKAEDIAK
+690 LKRLDVEQKAEDIAK
-705 QLEELAQKQEEL
+705 QLEDLAKKQEEL
-717 AEKTEEGKADQEE
+717 SEKTQEDKADQEE
-730 LKKEQEELNKEMDEL
+730 LKKEQEELNKEMEEL
-745 RKEMDELEK
+745 RKELDELEK
-754 KNAELETP
+754 KNEELETP

-776 DEQQQSSEQLEK
+776 DEQEKSSDQLEK

-808 AFQMQSAMQSG
+808 AFQMQSAMQSNE
-819 AQEQQ
+819 QEQQ

-837 IVHLSFEQEGLMDEL
+837 IVHLSFEQEALMEDL
-852 TGTSVRDPR
+852 GSTNVRDPR
-861 FVQHGRTQRKLR
+861 FVTHGRTQRKLR

-917 ARANERYKPM
+917 ARANERFKPM

-942 ALLLNEALQ
+942 ALLLDEALQ
-951 QMQQQMN
+951 QMQQQMA
-958 QSMPGSGECNKPG
+958 QSMPGSGNCKKPG
-971 GSGGGKGKK
+971 GTGSGQGKK

-993 QKQLEEMRKAME
+993 QKQLEEMRKGME

-1010 GEKPGEKNPGG
+1010 GEKPGQQNPGG

-1041 RKEMQKMA
+1041 RKEMQKLG
-1049 QELNKDGSGSGNGL
+1049 QELNKDGSGAGNGIN
-1063 TKLAEEM
+1063 KLAEEM
-1070 EKNEKDIVNKN
+1070 EKNERDIVNKN
-1081 ISPETL
+1081 ITPETM

-1112 RTSNEGREQ
+1112 RTSNEGRDM